1 MKDHVLAAIRLL
13 PDHERTVTTLFYING
28 YSQQE
33 IAAFLEVPITT
44 VQKRMQYARQHLK
57 RGMLKVFCE
66 NLDVQRPSRQT
77 TFASTLAEMLKAVSA
92 VNIERV
98 QALLNRDASQ
108 A

>member
-57 RGMLKVFCE
+57 EGCSKSFVKIWMCSDLPVRRHLPLRWLKC
-66 NLDVQRPSRQT
+66 
-77 TFASTLAEMLKAVSA
+77 
-92 VNIERV
+92 
-98 QALLNRDASQ
+98 
-108 A
+108 